1 MPRVPGVVTP
11 ARQAAGGSAS
21 EPNPTTRWVLG
32 IAVLVV
38 VGALVAYIALRSSRG
53 PSRDDRFAAVGGAPG
68 SGTAQ
73 PAGTSR
79 PAKGAILLQELAEP
93 WSSKTFQFR
102 SLTGSPVSAL
112 IIRLPAKASDQTQSY
127 WAFSLTEAYG
137 SCPLELAEPWSSKT
151 FQFRSL
157 TGSPVSAL
165 IIRLPAKASDQTQSY
180 WAFSLTEAYG
190 SCPLEYITDLNRL
203 SSEYGF
209 EAKHPMV
216 ANPCKRALYDPLQMA
231 SMPTGAWARGAIVHG
246 SALRPPMAIDIRIE
260 GGQIIP
266 VQME

>member
-1 MPRVPGVVTP
+1 
-11 ARQAAGGSAS
+11 
-21 EPNPTTRWVLG
+21 
-32 IAVLVV
+32 
-38 VGALVAYIALRSSRG
+38 
-53 PSRDDRFAAVGGAPG
+53 
-68 SGTAQ
+68 
-73 PAGTSR
+73 
-79 PAKGAILLQELAEP
+79 LQELAEP

-112 IIRLPAKASDQTQSY
+112 IIRLPAK
-127 WAFSLTEAYG
+127 
-137 SCPLELAEPWSSKT
+137 
-151 FQFRSL
+151 
-157 TGSPVSAL
+157 V
-165 IIRLPAKASDQTQSY
+165 SDQTQSY

-209 EAKHPMV
+209 QAKHPMV

>member
-11 ARQAAGGSAS
+11 APRAAGGSAS
-21 EPNPTTRWVLG
+21 EPNPMTRWVLG
-32 IAVLVV
+32 IVVIVV
-38 VGALVAYIALRSSRG
+38 VGGLVAYFVLRPSRGSSR
-53 PSRDDRFAAVGGAPG
+53 DNRFAAVGGAPAVPG

-79 PAKGAILLQELAEP
+79 PAKGAITLQELAEP

-102 SLTGSPVSAL
+102 SLTGSPVSAM
-112 IIRLPAKASDQTQSY
+112 IIRLPAKASD
-127 WAFSLTEAYG
+127 
-137 SCPLELAEPWSSKT
+137 K
-151 FQFRSL
+151 
-157 TGSPVSAL
+157 
-165 IIRLPAKASDQTQSY
+165 TQSY

-216 ANPCKRALYDPLQMA
+216 ANPCKRALYDPLQLA

>member
-1 MPRVPGVVTP
+1 MPDQPRQTTSLKPTMPRVPGVVTP
-11 ARQAAGGSAS
+11 APQAAGGSAS
-21 EPNPTTRWVLG
+21 EPNQTTRWVLG

-38 VGALVAYIALRSSRG
+38 VGGFVAYIALRPSRG
-53 PSRDDRFAAVGGAPG
+53 PSRDNRFAAVVGGSSKPAPAAPG

-73 PAGTSR
+73 PAGSSR
-79 PAKGAILLQELAEP
+79 SAKGAITLQELAEP

-112 IIRLPAKASDQTQSY
+112 IIRLP
-127 WAFSLTEAYG
+127 G
-137 SCPLELAEPWSSKT
+137 
-151 FQFRSL
+151 
-157 TGSPVSAL
+157 
-165 IIRLPAKASDQTQSY
+165 KASDQTQSY

-209 EAKHPMV
+209 QAKHPMV

>member
-1 MPRVPGVVTP
+1 MPDQPKQTTPLRPAMPRVPGVVAP
-11 ARQAAGGSAS
+11 APQAAGGSAS

-53 PSRDDRFAAVGGAPG
+53 PSRDDRFAAVGGAPAVPG

-79 PAKGAILLQELAEP
+79 PAKGAITLQ
-93 WSSKTFQFR
+93 
-102 SLTGSPVSAL
+102 
-112 IIRLPAKASDQTQSY
+112 
-127 WAFSLTEAYG
+127 
-137 SCPLELAEPWSSKT
+137 ELAEPWSSKT

-209 EAKHPMV
+209 QAKHPMV

-260 GGQIIP
+260 GDQIIP

>member
-1 MPRVPGVVTP
+1 MPDQPKQTTPLRPAMPRVPGVVTP

-21 EPNPTTRWVLG
+21 EPNPTTRWALG

-137 SCPLELAEPWSSKT
+137 SCPLEY
-151 FQFRSL
+151 
-157 TGSPVSAL
+157 
-165 IIRLPAKASDQTQSY
+165 IR
-180 WAFSLTEAYG
+180 
-190 SCPLEYITDLNRL
+190 DLNRL

>member
-1 MPRVPGVVTP
+1 MPDQTRQTTPLKPTMPRVPGVVTP
-11 ARQAAGGSAS
+11 APQAAGGSAS
-21 EPNPTTRWVLG
+21 ESNMTRWVLG

-38 VGALVAYIALRSSRG
+38 VGGLVAYIALRSSRG
-53 PSRDDRFAAVGGAPG
+53 PSRDDRFAAVGGGSGKPAPAVPG
-68 SGTAQ
+68 SQ

-112 IIRLPAKASDQTQSY
+112 IIRLPAKASD
-127 WAFSLTEAYG
+127 
-137 SCPLELAEPWSSKT
+137 K
-151 FQFRSL
+151 
-157 TGSPVSAL
+157 
-165 IIRLPAKASDQTQSY
+165 TQSY

-209 EAKHPMV
+209 QAKHPMV
-216 ANPCKRALYDPLQMA
+216 ANPCKRALYDPLELA
-231 SMPTGAWARGAIVHG
+231 SMPTGALARGAIVHG

-260 GGQIIP
+260 GSQIIP

>member
-1 MPRVPGVVTP
+1 MPDQPRQTTSLKPAMPRVPGVVTP
-11 ARQAAGGSAS
+11 APQDAGGSAS
-21 EPNPTTRWVLG
+21 EPNQTMRRVLG
-32 IAVLVV
+32 IAVIVV
-38 VGALVAYIALRSSRG
+38 AGGLAAYFVLRPSRG
-53 PSRDDRFAAVGGAPG
+53 PSRDDRFAAVGGGLSKPAPAAPG
-68 SGTAQ
+68 SGNAQ

-79 PAKGAILLQELAEP
+79 LAKGAITVQELAEP

-102 SLTGSPVSAL
+102 SLTGSPV
-112 IIRLPAKASDQTQSY
+112 PAM
-127 WAFSLTEAYG
+127 
-137 SCPLELAEPWSSKT
+137 
-151 FQFRSL
+151 
-157 TGSPVSAL
+157 

-203 SSEYGF
+203 SSDYGF
-209 EAKHPMV
+209 QAKHPMV
-216 ANPCKRALYDPLQMA
+216 ANPCKRALYDPLEFA
-231 SMPTGAWARGAIVHG
+231 SMPTGALARGAIVHG

>member
-1 MPRVPGVVTP
+1 MPDQTRQTTPMKPTMPRVPGVVTP
-11 ARQAAGGSAS
+11 APQAAGGSAS
-21 EPNPTTRWVLG
+21 ESNMTRWILG

-38 VGALVAYIALRSSRG
+38 VGGLVAYIALRSSRG
-53 PSRDDRFAAVGGAPG
+53 PSRDDRFAAVGGGSSKPASAAPG

-73 PAGTSR
+73 PAGASR
-79 PAKGAILLQELAEP
+79 LVKGAITLQELAEP

-112 IIRLPAKASDQTQSY
+112 IIRLPAKASD
-127 WAFSLTEAYG
+127 
-137 SCPLELAEPWSSKT
+137 K
-151 FQFRSL
+151 
-157 TGSPVSAL
+157 
-165 IIRLPAKASDQTQSY
+165 TQSY

-216 ANPCKRALYDPLQMA
+216 ANPCKRALYDPLQFA
-231 SMPTGAWARGAIVHG
+231 SMPTGALARGAIVHG

-260 GGQIIP
+260 AGQIIP

>member
-1 MPRVPGVVTP
+1 MPDQPRQTTSLKPAMPRVPGVVTP
-11 ARQAAGGSAS
+11 APQAAERSAP
-21 EPNPTTRWVLG
+21 EPNATTRWVLG

-38 VGALVAYIALRSSRG
+38 VGGLVAAYFAVKPSRG
-53 PSRDDRFAAVGGAPG
+53 PSRDDRFAAVGGGSSKPAP
-68 SGTAQ
+68 AV
-73 PAGTSR
+73 
-79 PAKGAILLQELAEP
+79 KGAITLQELAEP
-93 WSSKTFQFR
+93 WSSKTFQFH
-102 SLTGSPVSAL
+102 
-112 IIRLPAKASDQTQSY
+112 
-127 WAFSLTEAYG
+127 
-137 SCPLELAEPWSSKT
+137 
-151 FQFRSL
+151 SL

-209 EAKHPMV
+209 QAKHPMV
-216 ANPCKRALYDPLQMA
+216 ANSCKRALYDPLQMA
-231 SMPTGAWARGAIVHG
+231 SMPTGAWARGAIVYG

>member
-1 MPRVPGVVTP
+1 MPDQPKQTTPLRPAMPRVPGVVTP

-32 IAVLVV
+32 IAVIAV
-38 VGALVAYIALRSSRG
+38 VGGLVAYFALRPSRG
-53 PSRDDRFAAVGGAPG
+53 SSRDDRFAAVGGGSSRPVPAAPG
-68 SGTAQ
+68 SSNAQ

-79 PAKGAILLQELAEP
+79 LAKGAITLQELAEP

-127 WAFSLTEAYG
+127 WAVSLTETYG
-137 SCPLELAEPWSSKT
+137 NCPL
-151 FQFRSL
+151 Q
-157 TGSPVSAL
+157 
-165 IIRLPAKASDQTQSY
+165 
-180 WAFSLTEAYG
+180 
-190 SCPLEYITDLNRL
+190 YITDLNRL
-203 SSEYGF
+203 SSEHGF

-216 ANPCKRALYDPLQMA
+216 ANPSKRALYDPLQMA
-231 SMPTGAWARGAIVHG
+231 SMPTGAWARGAIVYG
-246 SALRPPMAIDIRIE
+246 SALRPPMAIHIRIE

-266 VQME
+266 VQMG